1 MEAEENLT
9 DSKVYQEVRFR
20 ENILTDLVENDNN
33 MFKNLI
39 GKFVIL
45 EK

>member
-1 MEAEENLT
+1 M
-9 DSKVYQEVRFR
+9 DRKVYQEVRFR

-33 MFKNLI
+33 IFKNLI
-39 GKFVIL
+39 RKFVIL